1 MFKLRAEYS
10 PAGDQPQAIAKLTKG
25 INSGERSQVL
35 LGVTGSGKTYTMA
48 NIIQNTQKPTLIIAH
63 NKTLAAQLCTEFK
76 EFFPDN
82 AVEFFIS
89 YYDYY
94 QPEAYIPAT
103 DTYIEKDAAIN
114 EEIDRMRHSAT
125 KTLLTRKDVIVVASV
140 SCIYGLGMPEEYFEY
155 VFYLKKGQAISRD
168 KVMLRLIEAQY
179 ERNDVDLFRGKFRV
193 KGETIDII
201 PADMKNIIRLSFF
214 GDELESITELEYP
227 SAKKLQELADI
238 AIYPAKH
245 YLANKDKLEVSLRN
259 IEEEMFQQIKY
270 FEDRKD
276 LVAAQRIK
284 QRTKYDLE
292 MIREIGYCNGIENY
306 SRHLEMRKQGQP
318 PATLLN
324 YFPKDYLLFIDES
337 HVTVPQIGGMFAG
350 DRARKERL
358 IEYGFRL
365 PSAKDNR
372 PLNYDEFTKLVN
384 QVVYV
389 SATPAE
395 YELKEA
401 GKQNIAEQIIRPTGL
416 IDPQVIVRPIADQ
429 VEDLIKEIRITVENK
444 ERVLVTALTKRMS
457 EELSDYLQAKSFKV
471 AYLHSDIDAL
481 ERVTI
486 LRDLRIGKYDVLVGV
501 NLLREG
507 LDLPEVSLIAILDAD
522 KEGFLRSERSLI
534 QTIGRAARNI
544 NGRVLLYADVMT
556 DSLRKA
562 IGETNRRRTIQM
574 EHNQRHG
581 ITPQT
586 IIKAISEKALTKRDK
601 QVFAKLEKLSFDV
614 EKDPVKLMQHIN
626 ELKKAMFA
634 AAEALDFE
642 QAAVLRDEILKLE
655 NR

>member
-1 MFKLRAEYS
+1 MFKLKSEYK
-10 PAGDQPQAIAKLTKG
+10 PAGDQPQAIAQLTQG
-25 INSGERSQVL
+25 VLAGEKAQVL
-35 LGVTGSGKTYTMA
+35 LGVTGSGKTFTMA

-63 NKTLAAQLCTEFK
+63 NKTLAAQLCTEFR
-76 EFFPDN
+76 EFFPEN

-94 QPEAYIPAT
+94 QPEAYIPST
-103 DTYIEKDAAIN
+103 DTYIEKDSSIN

-125 KTLLTRKDVIVVASV
+125 KALLTRKDVIVVASV
-140 SCIYGLGMPEEYFEY
+140 SCIYGLGIPEEYFES
-155 VFYLKKGQAISRD
+155 VFYLKKGQTISRSS
-168 KVMLRLIEAQY
+168 VLARLIELQY

-193 KGETIDII
+193 KGDTIDII
-201 PADMKNIIRLSFF
+201 PVDMKSIVRLSFF
-214 GDELESITELEYP
+214 GDELESLTELEYP
-227 SAKKLQELADI
+227 SAKKIADLQDI

-245 YLANKDKLEVSLRN
+245 YVTNKEKLEISLRN
-259 IEEEMFQQIKY
+259 IEEEMALQVKY
-270 FEDRKD
+270 FEDKKD
-276 LVAAQRIK
+276 VVAAQRIR

-306 SRHLEMRKQGQP
+306 SSHLEMRKAGTP
-318 PATLLN
+318 PSTLLN
-324 YFPKDYLLFIDES
+324 YFPKDFLLFVDES
-337 HVTVPQIGGMFAG
+337 HATVPQIGGMFAG

-372 PLNYDEFTKLVN
+372 PLNFDEFSKLVN
-384 QVVYV
+384 QAVYV
-389 SATPAE
+389 SATPAA
-395 YELKEA
+395 YELAQA
-401 GKQNIAEQIIRPTGL
+401 GKAHIAEQIIRPTGL
-416 IDPQVIVRPIADQ
+416 IDPLTIVRPIASQ
-429 VEDLIKEIRITVENK
+429 VEDLIKEIKMTVERN

-457 EELSDYLQAKSFKV
+457 EELTEYLKAKSFKV

-481 ERVTI
+481 ERVAI
-486 LRDLRIGKYDVLVGV
+486 LRDLRQGKYDVLIGV

-534 QTIGRAARNI
+534 QTIGRAARNV

-562 IGETNRRRTIQM
+562 IGETNRRRTIQLA
-574 EHNQRHG
+574 HNEKQG
-581 ITPQT
+581 ITPLT
-586 IIKAISEKALTKRDK
+586 IIKSISDKTLMRRDK
-601 QVFAKLEKLSFDV
+601 LVFEKLKKISFDK
-614 EKDPVKLMQHIN
+614 EKDPVKLMQHISD
-626 ELKKAMFA
+626 LKKDMFA
-634 AAEALDFE
+634 AAKELDFE
-642 QAAVLRDEILKLE
+642 SAAVLRDEILKLE